1 MVNLCLKL
9 VFTGVRSRENT
20 DLQQAINDIDSS
32 VIGIVAV
39 ADDADPETFPL
50 NTPVLLTR
58 VRNVLG
64 KAGKTGSLY
73 KTLKAISDQVQ
84 PARCDCPGERGFR

>member
-1 MVNLCLKL
+1 MSETR
-9 VFTGVRSRENT
+9 FHGVRSRENT

-64 KAGKTGSLY
+64 KAGHFTKPS
-73 KTLKAISDQVQ
+73 KPFPISA
-84 PARCDCPGERGFR
+84 ARAL